1 MSTWKKIAVS
11 LLAICLLFTGCSKKT
26 IENTSE
32 ENVLLTVNGEK
43 IYAKELEQISPKYED
58 AGLTQEEILEGMV
71 LELLTL
77 QQADTFS
84 ITVSQDEVDSRF
96 HDLTDLESLFY
107 EKALEQYN
115 TEEQLKKALYYKLVI
130 NKVSDKVDEMFCN
143 EYVSNNKVMLTR
155 TSDYVSKYTDTDFE
169 ENDLKKED
177 FSKEVLQTYK
187 EGLSTEL
194 ESLYFK
200 SWQYKLLKESHLTY
214 VDYDDGTLFQKTDY
228 NINKDSLNFK
238 GETYDLTDISLE
250 EMQERFGNYLYL
262 PNSVKDTFNNIE
274 AKSVHRSEKD
284 VRGLYITL
292 GDDSESE
299 ITIKLIVS
307 PMISFFNDF
316 QGNEIV
322 TDTEDGLNK
331 IEFIQPDM
339 GIYYS
344 IIADREYDEL
354 ESLLYSYI
362 PYSKVDSGSKD
373 TNSLDIITS
382 LENYSQEVELTDGHL
397 FFNSFTP
404 IENDISY
411 FNPDSAHLE
420 QWDTEQVIDYLGAA
434 FIPSFIPD
442 DLKLYQDSYN
452 DVFISEYTDNTMY
465 WTVAYEE
472 DSIIFDNFGIY
483 YSNSF
488 EDTYDPL
495 RRKLFV
501 EVSKNKI
508 PQADVI
514 YNYDATEI
522 SKIKD
527 YELTVGLYKMP
538 YYEGNSEPAGHS
550 EKYIAEFT
558 IHNVGYRII
567 SENLTQKEFIQ
578 VLLSMPVFQ

>member
-1 MSTWKKIAVS
+1 
-11 LLAICLLFTGCSKKT
+11 
-26 IENTSE
+26 
-32 ENVLLTVNGEK
+32 
-43 IYAKELEQISPKYED
+43 
-58 AGLTQEEILEGMV
+58 
-71 LELLTL
+71 
-77 QQADTFS
+77 
-84 ITVSQDEVDSRF
+84 
-96 HDLTDLESLFY
+96 
-107 EKALEQYN
+107 
-115 TEEQLKKALYYKLVI
+115 
-130 NKVSDKVDEMFCN
+130 
-143 EYVSNNKVMLTR
+143 
-155 TSDYVSKYTDTDFE
+155 
-169 ENDLKKED
+169 
-177 FSKEVLQTYK
+177 
-187 EGLSTEL
+187 
-194 ESLYFK
+194 
-200 SWQYKLLKESHLTY
+200 
-214 VDYDDGTLFQKTDY
+214 
-228 NINKDSLNFK
+228 
-238 GETYDLTDISLE
+238 
-250 EMQERFGNYLYL
+250 
-262 PNSVKDTFNNIE
+262 
-274 AKSVHRSEKD
+274 
-284 VRGLYITL
+284 
-292 GDDSESE
+292 
-299 ITIKLIVS
+299 
-307 PMISFFNDF
+307 MISFFNDF

-373 TNSLDIITS
+373 SNSLDIITS

-472 DSIIFDNFGIY
+472 DS
-483 YSNSF
+483 
-488 EDTYDPL
+488 
-495 RRKLFV
+495 
-501 EVSKNKI
+501 
-508 PQADVI
+508 
-514 YNYDATEI
+514 
-522 SKIKD
+522 
-527 YELTVGLYKMP
+527 
-538 YYEGNSEPAGHS
+538 EPAGHS

-558 IHNVGYRII
+558 IHDVGYRII